1 MTSVIIS
8 HNLTDIA
15 SDAFSDTA
23 WFNSLPDGMA
33 YAGKV
38 AYMYKGTMP
47 QNTAVSIKEGT
58 LSIAREAFLDR
69 SDLTTI
75 TIPGSVTSIGYYAF
89 SGCTGLKKVIIPDIA
104 AWCAVSFSESDPL
117 NPLYFSQHLYSDE
130 NTEIKDL
137 IIPNGVTTIGRY
149 VFNNCTNL
157 TSITI
162 PESVTTIKERAFSFC
177 SGLTSVTI
185 GNSVTSIGNS
195 AFQNC
200 TSLTNITIPN
210 SVTTIG
216 GNAFY
221 NCFRINTIYC
231 LNPTPPTCNAGVF
244 SLNSGSSEIYTYV
257 PLHIPMGSGE
267 IYSSSYIWRYFNRI
281 KEDMELDGTKYY
293 TNLIVQQ
300 GTSGYTRQAVKAG
313 ERFTIYI
320 GSLGENKVNAVTF
333 NGVDV
338 TDEVVNG
345 LYTTPEIKGESVLS
359 ISYNTSSS
367 VSAPELKDVRVT
379 GYYGEIKIKNIEKP
393 SDIYVYSTDGK
404 LIESLPAT
412 QGTIDIQV
420 PSNQLYIVKI
430 GSQTYKLAM

>member
-1 MTSVIIS
+1 
-8 HNLTDIA
+8 
-15 SDAFSDTA
+15 
-23 WFNSLPDGMA
+23 
-33 YAGKV
+33 
-38 AYMYKGTMP
+38 
-47 QNTAVSIKEGT
+47 
-58 LSIAREAFLDR
+58 
-69 SDLTTI
+69 
-75 TIPGSVTSIGYYAF
+75 
-89 SGCTGLKKVIIPDIA
+89 
-104 AWCAVSFSESDPL
+104 
-117 NPLYFSQHLYSDE
+117 
-130 NTEIKDL
+130 
-137 IIPNGVTTIGRY
+137 
-149 VFNNCTNL
+149 
-157 TSITI
+157 
-162 PESVTTIKERAFSFC
+162 
-177 SGLTSVTI
+177 
-185 GNSVTSIGNS
+185 
-195 AFQNC
+195 
-200 TSLTNITIPN
+200 
-210 SVTTIG
+210 
-216 GNAFY
+216 
-221 NCFRINTIYC
+221 
-231 LNPTPPTCNAGVF
+231 
-244 SLNSGSSEIYTYV
+244 
-257 PLHIPMGSGE
+257 MGSGE

-379 GYYGEIKIKNIEKP
+379 GYNGEIKIKNLEKP